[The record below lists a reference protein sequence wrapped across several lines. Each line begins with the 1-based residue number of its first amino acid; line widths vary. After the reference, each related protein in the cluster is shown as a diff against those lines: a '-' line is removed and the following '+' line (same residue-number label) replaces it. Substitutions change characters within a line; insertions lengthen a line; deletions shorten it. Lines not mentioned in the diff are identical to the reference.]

1 MFETILMI
9 ILLGGAVVLMI
20 AIIVGGI
27 IQEMRDKREQKNHP
41 QFFKDA
47 EKLNELVRHEIHYYN
62 DNVAPLKRLIDNI
75 VAEWDYYPE
84 ELKERKGPELELY
97 RKKYQTEKEVCDNM
111 NEKIDAERERLRKYA
126 EENKIRWW

>member
-9 ILLGGAVVLMI
+9 ILLGGAVALLI
-20 AIIVGGI
+20 AVIVDGI
-27 IQEMRDKREQKNHP
+27 VRDVRDNREQKNHP

-47 EKLNELVRHEIHYYN
+47 EKFNELVRHEVRYYN
-62 DNVAPLKRLIDNI
+62 GNVAPLRKLIDNI

-97 RKKYQTEKEVCDNM
+97 RRRYQTEKEVCDKM
-111 NEKIDAERERLRKYA
+111 NEKINAERARLRKYA

>member
-9 ILLGGAVVLMI
+9 FMLGTAVIMII
-20 AIIVGGI
+20 AIIVDDI
-27 IQEMRDKREQKNHP
+27 VREVRDKREQKNHP

-47 EKLNELVRHEIHYYN
+47 EKLNELIRHELNYYN
-62 DNVAPLKRLIDNI
+62 DNVAPLKRLIDDI
-75 VAEWDYYPE
+75 EDEWYYYPE
-84 ELKERKGPELELY
+84 ELRVRKGRELELY
-97 RKKYQTEKEVCDNM
+97 RRKYQTQKEVCDNM